1 MRGGLRHVGRPMSSP
16 PADQSTPEEGAKVV
30 RLARDATRRL
40 RRLRILR
47 RLRERRYID
56 ADEYDRRSVSLLRDD
71 DPPAGAS
78 SESSDEVHGAA
89 RHERARRV
97 PDEE

>member
-1 MRGGLRHVGRPMSSP
+1 MSSP
-16 PADQSTPEEGAKVV
+16 PADQRTPEEGAKVL
-30 RLARDATRRL
+30 RLAREATRRL

-56 ADEYDRRSVSLLRDD
+56 ADEYDRRSVSLLRAD
-71 DPPAGAS
+71 DPPAAPTS
-78 SESSDEVHGAA
+78 ASSDEVHGAA
-89 RHERARRV
+89 RHEPARRV

>member
-1 MRGGLRHVGRPMSSP
+1 MSSP
-16 PADQSTPEEGAKVV
+16 PADQSTPEDEGAKVV

-71 DPPAGAS
+71 DPPAGPT